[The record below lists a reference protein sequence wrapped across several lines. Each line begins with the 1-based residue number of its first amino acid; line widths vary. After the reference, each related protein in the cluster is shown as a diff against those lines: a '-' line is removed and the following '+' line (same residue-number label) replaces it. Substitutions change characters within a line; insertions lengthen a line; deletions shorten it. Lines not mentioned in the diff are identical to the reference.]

1 MPMPEGDQ
9 TPDDAGN
16 DSADTASFQ
25 QFVDASDTTPATDNR
40 TFRLLSLLVA
50 VVVLIAGV
58 YLLLQ

>member
-25 QFVDASDTTPATDNR
+25 QFVDARDTGTTTDNR

-50 VVVLIAGV
+50 AVVLVAGI